1 MKSLKNY
8 AVFTLFL
15 LAFSLNAQEKSKFLR
30 DDNQEIKDLTKKVG
44 DNGWLEFKEGNK
56 TKHTDFFTKHKDAFG
71 LGAKDKVDVTRE
83 NREAKTNYKH
93 YRMQQSYGGIPIEG
107 AEFFLHYNAKDEL
120 DVANGKLCENLT
132 IPTTPKITA
141 DKALTSALK
150 EFKNVVFLWQDTAR
164 ENSLKRES
172 GNILATYK
180 PKGELVITF
189 PENEELKSAKAI
201 LAYKFDIGVSKPNE
215 GSWLV
220 YVDAQTGLVSR
231 KKDNLTNCNYVR
243 TLTFVSLYNGNQ
255 STTSCRHSYGFLG
268 LGGIGNFLA
277 MDDWN
282 LNFSIRDNATQCE
295 IQRNWE
301 DWGTTDQQFT
311 SANWALE
318 NTWTYFRDIHGRNG
332 WDGNGKQAILFVDPL
347 NNLPQGAFYSSTSK
361 TMTFGK
367 FTMSLDITG
376 HEFTHGVVDHSAK
389 LNGTFTSL
397 SLNESFADIF
407 GEMIERRTLGFTN
420 WRILDDVPWV
430 AIGASPFPLLRDLI
444 DPNNSFPSQPVTF
457 QGANWQGLGGIPE
470 SDTHINGGVQ
480 NRWFTLLAN
489 GNTALG
495 IQGIGAD
502 AAANITYY
510 SLTHF
515 LGANSNFQDARD
527 GAINSARILY
537 GCGSNELLQT
547 WRAWNAVGLATPMP
561 APFIPTNLI
570 YQCESDQTASISPC
584 WFQGATYSW
593 SNISAVGGVVSGV
606 NNNTLTYNIKTVKN
620 ATVNL
625 SATFQG
631 NTVNIPISI
640 RVNKCTGGQI
650 PIRNPNTNG
659 NSNNPIFSISPNPT
673 YETVN
678 IDLKNN
684 EDDAVYKVNIVNS
697 VGQVMKVEALKQS
710 QNQINLNGLANGLY
724 NIVIYDS
731 AGGIKQSSKIIK
743 SPY

>member
-30 DDNQEIKDLTKKVG
+30 DDNQEIKDLSKKVG
-44 DNGWLEFKEGNK
+44 DNDWLEFKEGNK

-71 LGAKDKVDVTRE
+71 LGAKDKMDVTRE
-83 NREAKTNYKH
+83 NQEAKTNYKH
-93 YRMQQSYGGIPIEG
+93 YRMQQSYGGVPIEG

-132 IPTTPKITA
+132 ISSTPKITA
-141 DKALTSALK
+141 DKALNSALK

-164 ENSLKRES
+164 ENSLKRETGS
-172 GNILATYK
+172 MLSTYK

-189 PENEELKSAKAI
+189 PENEELKSTKAI
-201 LAYKFDIGVSKPNE
+201 LAYKFEIGVSKPNE

-220 YVDAQTGLVSR
+220 YVDALTGLLTR
-231 KKDNLTNCNYVR
+231 KKDNLTHCDYTR
-243 TLTFVSLYNGNQ
+243 SLTFVSLYNGNRT
-255 STTSCRHSYGFLG
+255 TTSCRKNYGLFG

-282 LNFSIRDNATQCE
+282 LNFSIINSATDCE

-301 DWGTTDQQFT
+301 DWGITDQQFT
-311 SANWALE
+311 TANWALE
-318 NTWTYFRDIHGRNG
+318 NSYIYFRDVHGRNG
-332 WDGNGKQAILFVDPL
+332 WDGIGKKAKLFINLDPSFF
-347 NNLPQGAFYSSTSK
+347 GTAFYNPTNK
-361 TMTFGK
+361 TMVLGTNL
-367 FTMSLDITG
+367 MSLDVTG
-376 HEFTHGVVDHSAK
+376 HEFTHGVVNHSAM
-389 LNGTFTSL
+389 LNGTFAAA
-397 SLNESFADIF
+397 SLNESFADLF
-407 GEMIERRTLGFTN
+407 GEMIERRTTGTTN
-420 WRILDDVPWV
+420 WRIGNQIPWTSF
-430 AIGASPFPLLRDLI
+430 GLPNSFRDLI
-444 DPNNSFPSQPVTF
+444 NPILSVPFTQPSTF
-457 QGANWQGLGGIPE
+457 QGTNWQTLVIANPDE
-470 SDTHINGGVQ
+470 HINGGVQ

-489 GNTALG
+489 GGTQLG
-495 IQGIGAD
+495 VTVQSIGAD
-502 AAANITYY
+502 AAANITFY

-515 LGANSNFQDARD
+515 LGANSGFEDARD

-547 WRAWNAVGLATPMP
+547 WRASNAVGLATPMP
-561 APFIPTNLI
+561 APLIETNLI
-570 YQCESDQTASISPC
+570 YQCETDQTASITPC

-593 SNISAVGGVVSGV
+593 SNIASVGGSVSG
-606 NNNTLTYNIKTVKN
+606 NTLTYNIQTVKSKTVTLT
-620 ATVNL
+620 A
-625 SATFQG
+625 SFQG
-631 NTVNIPISI
+631 VTFTIPILIKVVKCNGTPMLRAPKVSDNGTVFSI
-640 RVNKCTGGQI
+640 
-650 PIRNPNTNG
+650 NPN
-659 NSNNPIFSISPNPT
+659 PV

-678 IDLKNN
+678 IDLKDSN
-684 EDDAVYKVNIVNS
+684 DDGIVYKVNVINS

-710 QNQINLNGLANGLY
+710 QNQINLSGLANGLY